1 MKTRWIDRSIWVT
14 TALLAALLVGCGE
27 SRLTSSTDGSYSTS
41 GSSTYTVSEMRSLPA
56 AGVQVGFIPN
66 QLRCDIGDP
75 GDQIRG
81 PCRGMAVA
89 FERILETHVERVRE
103 RTVEGAADAAMSG
116 RRLAEANM

>member
-14 TALLAALLVGCGE
+14 TALLSALLVGCGE

-81 PCRGMAVA
+81 YALRRDRQSLTANELQTSVDDGPASDEATADR
-89 FERILETHVERVRE
+89 RKQK
-103 RTVEGAADAAMSG
+103 EGRS
-116 RRLAEANM
+116 